1 MVDAAGQ
8 GRWLVARVLDVG
20 AVDADRGRADEA
32 LAVGD
37 KDFRAKSA
45 ARIQDIVSGAGTL
58 MLVSHSMDEIK
69 RMCGRVLW
77 VEQGELIADGPTDD
91 VLAEYAKA

>member
-1 MVDAAGQ
+1 VQ
-8 GRWLVARVLDVG
+8 PRILLI
-20 AVDADRGRADEA
+20 DEA

-37 KDFRAKSA
+37 KAFRSKSA
-45 ARIQDIVSGAGTL
+45 ARIDEIVSGAGTL

-69 RMCGRVLW
+69 RMCERVLW

-91 VLAEYAKA
+91 VLAEYAKT